1 MLQFCS
7 YVSKSKRLIKKSKY
21 YVIIAWE
28 NTTSVPHK
36 KVGINR
42 YEKNNSIMWPS
53 QFISNNTIWRSIA
66 KRHKQHLVGIE
77 VPLTPRFLLQSF
89 PIFKPSRAKPFFLRA
104 FWHPTS
110 VTWAVCHLTC
120 FLRLGTRYPWSSRNV
135 KCFFVN
141 KQLPWNNNRII

>member
-89 PIFKPSRAKPFFLRA
+89 PIFEPSQALLLESLLAPNQCYLGGLSFDLLSTS
-104 FWHPTS
+104 WHEIS
-110 VTWAVCHLTC
+110 VI
-120 FLRLGTRYPWSSRNV
+120 FK
-135 KCFFVN
+135 KCKMLFC
-141 KQLPWNNNRII
+141 KQTAAMK